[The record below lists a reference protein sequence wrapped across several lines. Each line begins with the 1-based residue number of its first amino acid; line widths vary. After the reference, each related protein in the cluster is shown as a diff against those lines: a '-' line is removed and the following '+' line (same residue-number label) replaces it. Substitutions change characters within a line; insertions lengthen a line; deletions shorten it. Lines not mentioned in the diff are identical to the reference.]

1 MIIGSYNVAMGSS
14 KKSNSIYSKEV
25 EETRKLKGSNY
36 TTKTYSKDVVS
47 ISQEAQ
53 EFLAKSRI
61 RNGKY
66 SEDNNNELT
75 QSSGRDNDND
85 NDSENGISNESNNV
99 TESSTPAQ
107 NLGVL
112 TTSNTNSSSFPKIL
126 DAKSAKLKAV
136 LMILESLSKNN
147 KVFKD
152 LNKQFSKQFSD
163 FSAMSESLKG
173 LKMQFSSNLQVQQS
187 DSGSSQGN
195 TLVWQVERK
204 ESAFVKEEEVT
215 NFSSTGLVKT
225 ADGRNISFNV
235 NVEMSRSFEQYI
247 TSKSSEE
254 VILQDPIVINL
265 DNAPANIGDMTFRF
279 DIDADGNEEEI
290 SSLEKGSGFL
300 ALDKNNDGIIN
311 DGSEL
316 FGATTGNG
324 FDELAQYDEDGNG
337 WIDEADSIYSKLKV
351 WTKDEVGKDVLLSL
365 KEANVGAIYLKN
377 VSTEF
382 SVNDSETNEQKAQVR
397 KTGMY
402 LKETGEAGTLQQI
415 DFAIKK

>member
-1 MIIGSYNVAMGSS
+1 MIIGSYDVAMGSS
-14 KKSNSIYSKEV
+14 RKSNSIYSKEV

-75 QSSGRDNDND
+75 QSSGRDTDNE
-85 NDSENGISNESNNV
+85 NGGSSENTNV

-107 NLGVL
+107 NSGVL
-112 TTSNTNSSSFPKIL
+112 TTANANSSSFPKIL

-290 SSLEKGSGFL
+290 SSLGKGSGFL

-311 DGSEL
+311 NGSEL

-351 WTKDEVGKDVLLSL
+351 WTKDEDGKDVLLSL

>member
-14 KKSNSIYSKEV
+14 RKSNSIYSKEV

-112 TTSNTNSSSFPKIL
+112 TTANTNSSSFPKIL

-187 DSGSSQGN
+187 DSGSSQAN

>member
-14 KKSNSIYSKEV
+14 RKSNSIYSKEV

-53 EFLAKSRI
+53 EFLAKSRVK
-61 RNGKY
+61 NGKY
-66 SEDNNNELT
+66 SEDNDNELT
-75 QSSGRDNDND
+75 QSSGRDND
-85 NDSENGISNESNNV
+85 NDSENGISNESNNIS
-99 TESSTPAQ
+99 ESSTPAQ

-112 TTSNTNSSSFPKIL
+112 TTANTNSSSFPKIL

-195 TLVWQVERK
+195 TLIWQVERK

-265 DNAPANIGDMTFRF
+265 DNAPANISDMTFRF

-290 SSLEKGSGFL
+290 SSLGKGSGFL
-300 ALDKNNDGIIN
+300 ASDKNNDGIIN

-351 WTKDEVGKDVLLSL
+351 WTKDEDGKDVLLSL

-415 DFAIKK
+415 DFAVKK

>member
-1 MIIGSYNVAMGSS
+1 MIIGSYKVAMGSS
-14 KKSNSIYSKEV
+14 RKSNSIYSKEV

-75 QSSGRDNDND
+75 QSSGRDND

-204 ESAFVKEEEVT
+204 GSAFVKEEEVT

-290 SSLEKGSGFL
+290 SSLGKGSGFL

-351 WTKDEVGKDVLLSL
+351 WTKDEDGKDVLLSL

>member
-14 KKSNSIYSKEV
+14 RKSNSIYSKEV

-53 EFLAKSRI
+53 EFLAKSRVK
-61 RNGKY
+61 NGKY
-66 SEDNNNELT
+66 SEDNDNELT
-75 QSSGRDNDND
+75 QSSGRDTDNE
-85 NDSENGISNESNNV
+85 NGGSSENTNV

-112 TTSNTNSSSFPKIL
+112 TTANTNSSSFPKIL

-136 LMILESLSKNN
+136 LMILEAISKNN

-195 TLVWQVERK
+195 TLIWQVERK

-265 DNAPANIGDMTFRF
+265 DNAPANISDMTFRF

-290 SSLEKGSGFL
+290 SSLGKGSGFL
-300 ALDKNNDGIIN
+300 ASDKNNDGIIN

-351 WTKDEVGKDVLLSL
+351 WTKDEDGKDVLLSL

-415 DFAIKK
+415 DFAVKK

>member
-14 KKSNSIYSKEV
+14 RKSNSIYSKEV

-75 QSSGRDNDND
+75 QSSGRDND

-173 LKMQFSSNLQVQQS
+173 LKM
-187 DSGSSQGN
+187 
-195 TLVWQVERK
+195 
-204 ESAFVKEEEVT
+204 
-215 NFSSTGLVKT
+215 
-225 ADGRNISFNV
+225 
-235 NVEMSRSFEQYI
+235 
-247 TSKSSEE
+247 
-254 VILQDPIVINL
+254 PI
-265 DNAPANIGDMTFRF
+265 F
-279 DIDADGNEEEI
+279 
-290 SSLEKGSGFL
+290 
-300 ALDKNNDGIIN
+300 
-311 DGSEL
+311 
-316 FGATTGNG
+316 
-324 FDELAQYDEDGNG
+324 
-337 WIDEADSIYSKLKV
+337 
-351 WTKDEVGKDVLLSL
+351 
-365 KEANVGAIYLKN
+365 
-377 VSTEF
+377 
-382 SVNDSETNEQKAQVR
+382 
-397 KTGMY
+397 
-402 LKETGEAGTLQQI
+402 
-415 DFAIKK
+415 